1 MCCSLRHSLQG
12 CAESSQESPAWP
24 MVLLRAGEGRLLFA
38 RRRLDVAEMLLLLLP
53 SSATGTIPTELVGL
67 PAIHAATLLHH
78 SHSWDVA
85 LPLSI
90 GMAPGCDTAKGDFP
104 SSILT
109 WAAWRGRYS
118 MGALQKSEHLGK
130 LPQNRAELLKK
141 NHLGN
146 VLGHQEVRRKKS
158 CKAQRKFLEITRKIP
173 RIPHVTNF

>member
-1 MCCSLRHSLQG
+1 MRCSLWHSLQG
-12 CAESSQESPAWP
+12 CAESSQESPACP
-24 MVLLRAGEGRLLFA
+24 MVLLGAAEGHLLFA

-67 PAIHAATLLHH
+67 PAIHGATLLHH
-78 SHSWDVA
+78 SHSWDGA

-104 SSILT
+104 SSIPT
-109 WAAWRGRYS
+109 WRGQYS
-118 MGALQKSEHLGK
+118 VGALQKSEHLGK

-141 NHLGN
+141 NNLGN
-146 VLGHQEVRRKKS
+146 SLEHHEVQRKKS

>member
-1 MCCSLRHSLQG
+1 MRCSLWHSLQG
-12 CAESSQESPAWP
+12 CAERSQESPACP
-24 MVLLRAGEGRLLFA
+24 MVLLRAAEGHLLFA
-38 RRRLDVAEMLLLLLP
+38 GKSLDVAEMLLLLLP

-67 PAIHAATLLHH
+67 PAIHGATLLRH

-104 SSILT
+104 SSILS
-109 WAAWRGRYS
+109 WRGRYS
-118 MGALQKSEHLGK
+118 VGALQKSEHLGK

-141 NHLGN
+141 KNHLGN
-146 VLGHQEVRRKKS
+146 SLEHHEVQRKKS